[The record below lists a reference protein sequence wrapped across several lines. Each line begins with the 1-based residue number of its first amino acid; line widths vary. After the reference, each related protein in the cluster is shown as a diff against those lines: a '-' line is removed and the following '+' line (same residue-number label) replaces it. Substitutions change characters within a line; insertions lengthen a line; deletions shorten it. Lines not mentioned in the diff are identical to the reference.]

1 MPGDL
6 YSADHVWLRVE
17 DGDGRVG
24 ISGFAREELGEIAFV
39 ELPKPGTTVR
49 AGESVGVIDSLKSTS
64 ELYAPVSGSVVEV
77 NPLVAGEK
85 GASLVNEDPTG
96 KGWLFLLALS
106 DPGELASLMTEERYL
121 AHVAPGDGTSPGDP
135 RSR

>member
-6 YSADHVWLRVE
+6 YSADHAWLRVE
-17 DGDGRVG
+17 GSNGRVG
-24 ISGFAREELGEIAFV
+24 ISSFARKELGEIAFV
-39 ELPKPGTTVR
+39 ELPEPGRTVR

-64 ELYAPVSGSVVEV
+64 ELYAPVSGTVVEV
-77 NPLVAGEK
+77 NRLVAGEK

-96 KGWLFLLALS
+96 KGWLFLLAMS
-106 DPGELASLMTEERYL
+106 DPGDLASLMTEERYL
-121 AHVAPGDGTSPGDP
+121 AHVAAGDGSSAPDP